1 MKIITLRGLQI
12 GTNPPKVIVPIV
24 ERTTAAIISKAEIL
38 KTKALHMV
46 EWRADFYED
55 VFNTNQVLDTLSLLR
70 ATLGDIPILF
80 TFRTK
85 KEGGERAIEMESY
98 TALNKTVAQS
108 GFADA
113 VDVEIF
119 SGDDIV
125 YANIKNIRQAGVVVV
140 GSNHDFHKTP
150 DKDDL
155 LYRLRKMQDMGADI
169 PKMAVM
175 PNSRADVLTLLAATN
190 EMASKYADRPII
202 TMAMSKD
209 GVVSRLCGEVFG
221 SAMTFGSAGQSSA
234 PGQIP
239 LEQLNIVLE
248 LIHGAMN
255 S

>member
-1 MKIITLRGLQI
+1 
-12 GTNPPKVIVPIV
+12 
-24 ERTTAAIISKAEIL
+24 
-38 KTKALHMV
+38 MV